1 MNILIVDDHKV
12 VRDGIRFMLTDE
24 PDIQIISEAD
34 SAEAMFEII
43 ANDPVDV
50 VLLDIQM
57 PQVTGLTAL
66 ERLTEEFPQV
76 KVLMLSMYDQP
87 GYVHRAIEL
96 GAAGYLPKSAGRSEV
111 LAAIS
116 AASEG
121 RSYIHRELMEPL
133 ISEMRSGTKPS
144 SRLSPREQQ
153 VIQAIA
159 NGSENKQVARELGI
173 SEATVKTYVRGIFDR
188 LEVSSRAEAVAVG
201 LRTGLI
207 S

>member
-12 VRDGIRFMLTDE
+12 VRDGIRFMLTDA
-24 PDIQIISEAD
+24 PDIQLIDEAD
-34 SAEAMFEII
+34 SAATMFEILTE
-43 ANDPVDV
+43 DPIDV

-57 PQVTGLTAL
+57 PITTGLAAL
-66 ERLTEEFPQV
+66 ERLRSDFPQV

-111 LAAIS
+111 LAAIT

-121 RSYIHRELMEPL
+121 QTYIHRELMEPL
-133 ISEMRSGTKPS
+133 IAEMRPGGKPPGQ
-144 SRLSPREQQ
+144 LSPREQQ
-153 VIQAIA
+153 VLQAIA
-159 NGSENKQVARELGI
+159 NGSENKQVAQELGI

-201 LRTGLI
+201 LRMGVI
-207 S
+207 G